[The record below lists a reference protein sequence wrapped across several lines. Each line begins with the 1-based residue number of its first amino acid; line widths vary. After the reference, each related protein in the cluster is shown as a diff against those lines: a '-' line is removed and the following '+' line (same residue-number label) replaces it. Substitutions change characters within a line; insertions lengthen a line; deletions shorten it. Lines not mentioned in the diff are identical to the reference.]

1 MDGDRGFLGD
11 GKSNVTSALTGELRQ
26 GILAD
31 DESRSALVLA
41 QRNEDRF
48 LTDDESRSA
57 LVLAQRN
64 EDRFLMDDEKNMPPA
79 VRCEMTVEIQVA
91 PTPHAPGLV
100 SPCLELLAHFPLAT
114 ARCLTQARISCSSCC
129 LGRLQ

>member
-11 GKSNVTSALTGELRQ
+11 DESNVSSAVTGELRQ

-31 DESRSALVLA
+31 DESRRVLVLA
-41 QRNEDRF
+41 QMNEDGF
-48 LTDDESRSA
+48 LTDDKSSSV
-57 LVLAQRN
+57 LVLAQMN
-64 EDRFLMDDEKNMPPA
+64 EDGFLADDEKNVPPA
-79 VRCEMTVEIQVA
+79 VRYEMTVEIQVA
-91 PTPHAPGLV
+91 PTPHTPGLV

-129 LGRLQ
+129 LGKLQ

>member
-31 DESRSALVLA
+31 DESRSVLVLA
-41 QRNEDRF
+41 QRNEGGF
-48 LTDDESRSA
+48 LT
-57 LVLAQRN
+57 
-64 EDRFLMDDEKNMPPA
+64 DDEKNMPPA
-79 VRCEMTVEIQVA
+79 VRYEMTVEIQVA
-91 PTPHAPGLV
+91 PAPHAPGLV
-100 SPCLELLAHFPLAT
+100 SPCLELLAHFSLAT